1 MKLIA
6 PLSLSLAAGIGLGYF
21 VLPKGSD
28 SNAGEQDG
36 EKRSGSTKYESI
48 TSSTG
53 TSRTTRRGGLSG
65 DFLKTSANLGST
77 KSAYADYSDEQFRAA
92 SLEMSELAYHDR
104 LERQVLL
111 FKAWAERDPEGAL
124 AFIEEGELKQNQGSK
139 FFSKSMIY
147 SIWGN
152 ADPAAAAAA
161 LTESGDVRNRAYGS
175 NNSYSGHVVQ
185 AWVKQDP
192 EAALAWVQELSTK
205 QREDILSGYM
215 KALYSEDPELAQQQL
230 NSFTG
235 EAQEEG
241 VEGIAEI
248 WGKENDWVTT
258 QQNIASLPED
268 LQKDAL
274 RSALRSFTAENP
286 TEAKDIISNTE
297 LDSRSKDRLVY
308 SLANNIASEDPQEAM
323 EWVSSN
329 ASERMS
335 AYASRVVFDKW
346 TKQNGGEAA
355 EWLLAQPK
363 GTNTNLMI
371 TQALRNGSLPES
383 TEELL
388 RSHVDP
394 DASSPRA
401 QRR

>member
-21 VLPKGSD
+21 VLPKGS
-28 SNAGEQDG
+28 E
-36 EKRSGSTKYESI
+36 
-48 TSSTG
+48 

-161 LTESGDVRNRAYGS
+161 LTESGDVRNRSYGS

-248 WGKENDWVTT
+248 WG
-258 QQNIASLPED
+258 
-268 LQKDAL
+268 
-274 RSALRSFTAENP
+274 
-286 TEAKDIISNTE
+286 KDIISNTE